1 MWSAR
6 ARKCGSDFLSTGQW
20 LLLNPKLSVQIR
32 PAISTDISR
41 ILDIYQLGLDTGI
54 ASFETQ
60 APDAEKWDTKFMKT
74 GRLVLEDEGL
84 VQGWTALTKVSSRY
98 VYRGVAE
105 LTIYLHPDAQGRGWA
120 LELLKE
126 LIRLSEEAGIWTL
139 HAAIFPQNKA
149 SIALHEKAGFRPI
162 GIREKVAYREG
173 KWHDNLLME
182 KRSKTVGLERP
193 APTSP
198 I

>member
-1 MWSAR
+1 M
-6 ARKCGSDFLSTGQW
+6 
-20 LLLNPKLSVQIR
+20 QIR